1 MSDVGLGLVKYDAM
15 ILAIEACHSVDEV
28 KEIRDKARAIE
39 VYAAQAL
46 NRDAERQAAEIRIR
60 AERKTG
66 ELLRQTKK
74 NGERAAP
81 AGNLKRG
88 PKSAETTSETTLADL
103 GISKDQSSDW
113 QKLAEIPK
121 EKFEEA
127 LANPYV
133 MPSTAGILE
142 AVIPV
147 VRTPPAKYDKDALL
161 AHGRVMDFQEVM
173 HRPADELFAL
183 MYQFQRDEVTAL
195 LPSLIAW
202 LKEMR

>member
-1 MSDVGLGLVKYDAM
+1 MNDVGLGLVKYDAM

-66 ELLRQTKK
+66 ELLKQTKQ
-74 NGERAAP
+74 NGERQD
-81 AGNLKRG
+81 RSQ
-88 PKSAETTSETTLADL
+88 PKKLNVASSDIKPQTLVDL
-103 GISKDQSSDW
+103 GISRDQSSDW

-161 AHGRVMDFQEVM
+161 AHGCVMDFQEVM